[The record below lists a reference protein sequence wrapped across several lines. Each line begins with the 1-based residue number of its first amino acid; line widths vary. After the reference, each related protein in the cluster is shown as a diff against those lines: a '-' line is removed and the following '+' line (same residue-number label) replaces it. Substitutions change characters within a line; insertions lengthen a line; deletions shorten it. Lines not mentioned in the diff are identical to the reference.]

1 MTLEGPRVM
10 DKIFQGINFDTDG
23 STGALINIT
32 GSGWQ
37 PLGAAFMAVQRSY
50 FDLSGYNRKK
60 LTTFIQGVE
69 IQEAG
74 TLASTDTITQV
85 MELITTE
92 YLSDAELSAVFGAA
106 VTSAPGFP
114 SSTVNQEQIIYGRRR
129 VYTNYSTQLAAT
141 IPLLHSTQ
149 RWGTCSAT
157 TADKLHITRVAMTN
171 SINKT
176 INIPDVN
183 VVLAAVIVEEKELPF
198 LMRQKRSYELATG
211 S

>member
-1 MTLEGPRVM
+1 M
-10 DKIFQGINFDTDG
+10 DKIFQGVNFDTDD
-23 STGALINIT
+23 STGALVDIV

-37 PLGAAFMAVQRSY
+37 ALGAAFMAVQRSY
-50 FDLSGYNRKK
+50 FDLSGFNRES

-74 TLASTDTITQV
+74 PLASTDTLTQV

-92 YLSDAELSAVFGAA
+92 YLSDSELSAVFGAA

-129 VYTNYSTQLAAT
+129 VYTNYSTQLATT
-141 IPLLHSTQ
+141 IPQLHSTHL
-149 RWGTCSAT
+149 WGTCSAAT
-157 TADKLHITRVAMTN
+157 SDKVHITRVVMAN

-176 INIPDVN
+176 FNIPDVN
-183 VVLAAVIVEEKELPF
+183 VVLVAIISKEKDLPY

-211 S
+211 P